1 MQTLRQRMNEHRSTI
16 TRQDCSLPVGE
27 HFSGHGHSASDIRTV
42 QVDLLFKT
50 KYRGTTT
57 FGVNQL
63 KASFFKMPAVS
74 SDVKELYLSTCLAD
88 LNKKAEVK
96 LEKKSTKNYVTSA
109 CKIFK
114 AAEECRLDRDE
125 EKAYVLYMKYLTV
138 YDLIRKR
145 ADFKLQQDYYLSLL
159 GPTSFRKAIEE
170 AERLSESLKLRYEEA
185 EVRKKLEENERLQ
198 EEKIKQQEE
207 ARSKGR
213 DSSLKT
219 TTKSSSDVG
228 IKKRNLKEDCELN
241 DIKETH
247 ADCNDSPRGAITAE
261 KLFAMLQDENTEV
274 IIMDA
279 RSNKDYQESHM
290 HMARSCCISVPEEAV
305 SPGITVNQIELK
317 LPEESKDMWQ
327 RRQFVDYIV
336 LLDWFSSIDK
346 VKRGTVLQSL
356 KDALYKWDSQIIL
369 RSEPLVLEGGYDSWL
384 LCYPMYTTNAKV
396 TPPKKET
403 HGSVQVSLDF
413 SYPSLE
419 EPCPPSEG
427 VDEKKAF
434 QELENLNEYVPELE
448 AIPKN
453 VSIKTAH
460 LPNGILGP
468 GVAISGQPIVAKAIP
483 QVDRT
488 KKPSMKLPDRPQ
500 PKIEVVGADDQSIRN
515 GPVIPDRS
523 TKPPMEAQKSLT
535 DEERNQI
542 HAEAALI
549 SEKARMEK
557 EQRERRQEEQ
567 RQEKERLERE
577 REEQERREIE
587 QQEEEEKEL
596 KIKAEQER
604 ERRENE
610 EQKMQEREDRQRKEE
625 AERKRLADQEK
636 PSPEKK
642 GKIESQ
648 VSDQVDLRKSSGEQ
662 SVSEPEGSDTSA
674 EKQEHRDTLI
684 RARSEEMGRSVPGLP
699 PGWMKFL
706 DVVTGTYRYY
716 HSPTN
721 TVHMY
726 PPEMV
731 PSITPPATPPA
742 HKAKAQSAADVD
754 VPKLKRSFSSPDIAQ
769 AVQDEQSKVTTKLV
783 PRVNRETK
791 PLGYSKTEISSPSA
805 SQIRNL
811 NPVYGGMGRALTGLR
826 NLGNTCYMNSVL
838 QCLCNT
844 PHLAEYFNKNYYQ
857 QDINRSNILGHK
869 GDVAEEFGVIMKTLW
884 SGQYKCISPR
894 DFKGRIGKINDTFAG
909 YVQQDS
915 QELLLFLMDGLHED
929 LNKADRKRYKEEN
942 CDNLDDTRA
951 AELAWQ
957 KHKHLNESIIV
968 ALFQGQFK
976 STVQCLTCHKRSR
989 TFEAFMYLSLP
1000 LPSSSKCSLQDCLKS
1015 FSKEEKLTDN
1025 NRFHCSNCKTHRDAT
1040 KKLEIWK
1047 LPPILLVHLKRF
1059 SYEGR
1064 WKQKLQ
1070 TNVDFPLENL
1080 DLTNYIIGP
1089 RNNVKRYNLFAVS
1102 NHYGGL
1108 DGGHYT
1114 AYCKNAVKQR
1124 WFKFDDQDVSEISAS
1139 SVRSSA
1145 TYILFYSSLEL
1156 RVADLAT

>member
-1 MQTLRQRMNEHRSTI
+1 
-16 TRQDCSLPVGE
+16 
-27 HFSGHGHSASDIRTV
+27 
-42 QVDLLFKT
+42 
-50 KYRGTTT
+50 
-57 FGVNQL
+57 
-63 KASFFKMPAVS
+63 MPAVS
-74 SDVKELYLSTCLAD
+74 SDLKELYLSTCLAD

-96 LEKKSTKNYVTSA
+96 VETRSTKNYVTSA

-145 ADFKLQQDYYLSLL
+145 PDFKHHQDYYLSLL
-159 GPTSFRKAIEE
+159 GPANFRKAIEE

-198 EEKIKQQEE
+198 EEKRKQQEE
-207 ARSKGR
+207 AKSRGR
-213 DSSLKT
+213 DNSLKST
-219 TTKSSSDVG
+219 MKNSSDSSG
-228 IKKRNLKEDCELN
+228 IKKINLKEDYKLH
-241 DIKETH
+241 DKETH
-247 ADCNDSPRGAITAE
+247 AECNDSLQGAITAE
-261 KLFAMLQDENTEV
+261 KLFALLQDTDTEV

-279 RSNKDYQESHM
+279 RSYKDYQESHM
-290 HMARSCCISVPEEAV
+290 QVARLRCISVPEEAV

-317 LPEESKDMWQ
+317 LPEESKEMW
-327 RRQFVDYIV
+327 RKRQFADYIV
-336 LLDWFSSIDK
+336 LLDWDSSIDL
-346 VKRGTVLQSL
+346 VKRGTILQSL

-396 TPPKKET
+396 TVPKRES
-403 HGSVQVSLDF
+403 HRAIQVSLDF

-419 EPCPPSEG
+419 EPPPPCEDVNETKAVQEVEICNEHTSQLE
-427 VDEKKAF
+427 ETPKKV
-434 QELENLNEYVPELE
+434 NLKT
-448 AIPKN
+448 IN
-453 VSIKTAH
+453 V
-460 LPNGILGP
+460 PNGVLGP
-468 GVAISGQPIVAKAIP
+468 GVPVTGQPVALKTIP
-483 QVDRT
+483 QIDRT
-488 KKPSMKLPDRPQ
+488 KKPPLKQPDQPQ
-500 PKIEVVGADDQSIRN
+500 PKSEVAGADNLPVHN

-523 TKPPMEAQKSLT
+523 TKPCVGSQHSLT

-549 SEKARMEK
+549 GEKARKEK
-557 EQRERRQEEQ
+557 EQRERRQEEE

-577 REEQERREIE
+577 R
-587 QQEEEEKEL
+587 QEECIEKEQCKKEEKAF

-604 ERRENE
+604 DSKENE
-610 EQKMQEREDRQRKEE
+610 EQSAQEREDSQQKEE
-625 AERKRLADQEK
+625 AERKRLAEQKKTSET
-636 PSPEKK
+636 K

-648 VSDQVDLRKSSGEQ
+648 IRDQADPQKSGEQ
-662 SVSEPEGSDTSA
+662 SVSELEGSHCTNL
-674 EKQEHRDTLI
+674 EKQEHRDTLT
-684 RARSEEMGRSVPGLP
+684 RARSEEMGRTVPGLP

-721 TVHMY
+721 SVHMY

-731 PSITPPATPPA
+731 PSITPPATPPTL
-742 HKAKAQSAADVD
+742 KAKPRSATDVD
-754 VPKLKRSFSSPDIAQ
+754 IPKLKRSFSSPDIAQ
-769 AVQDEQSKVTTKLV
+769 AVQEEQNKTMTKIV

-791 PLGYSKTEISSPSA
+791 PPGYSKTEISSPSA

-826 NLGNTCYMNSVL
+826 NLGNTCYMNSIL

-844 PHLAEYFNKNYYQ
+844 PHLAEYFNKNFYQ

-869 GDVAEEFGVIMKTLW
+869 GEVAEEFGVIMKSLW
-884 SGQYKCISPR
+884 SGQYKCISPK

-929 LNKADRKRYKEEN
+929 LNKADRKRYKEEST
-942 CDNLDDTRA
+942 DSLDDTRA
-951 AELAWQ
+951 ADLAWQ
-957 KHKHLNESIIV
+957 KHKLLNESIIV

-1000 LPSSSKCSLQDCLKS
+1000 LPSSSKCSLQDCLKL

-1025 NRFHCSNCKTHRDAT
+1025 NRFHCSNCKAHRDST

-1047 LPPILLVHLKRF
+1047 LPPILLIHLKRF

-1080 DLTNYIIGP
+1080 DFFSYIIGP

-1124 WFKFDDQDVSEISAS
+1124 WFKFDDQDVSEISPS

-1145 TYILFYSSLEL
+1145 AYILFYSSLEL
-1156 RVADLAT
+1156 RVVDLAT

>member
-1 MQTLRQRMNEHRSTI
+1 
-16 TRQDCSLPVGE
+16 
-27 HFSGHGHSASDIRTV
+27 
-42 QVDLLFKT
+42 
-50 KYRGTTT
+50 
-57 FGVNQL
+57 
-63 KASFFKMPAVS
+63 MPAVS

-125 EKAYVLYMKYLTV
+125 EKAYVLYMKYLAV
-138 YDLIRKR
+138 YDLIRKK
-145 ADFKLQQDYYLSLL
+145 ADFKNQQDYYLSLL

-185 EVRKKLEENERLQ
+185 EVCKKLEENERLW
-198 EEKIKQQEE
+198 EEKRKQQEE
-207 ARSKGR
+207 AKSKGR
-213 DSSLKT
+213 DNSLKAAT
-219 TTKSSSDVG
+219 RSSSDLDG
-228 IKKRNLKEDCELN
+228 IKKRNLKEDSELSE
-241 DIKETH
+241 IKETSAERH
-247 ADCNDSPRGAITAE
+247 DSPRGAISAE
-261 KLFAMLQDENTEV
+261 KLFAMIQDENTGV
-274 IIMDA
+274 MIMDA
-279 RSNKDYQESHM
+279 RSYKDYQESHI
-290 HMARSCCISVPEEAV
+290 HVARSCCISVPEEAV
-305 SPGITVNQIELK
+305 NPGITVNQIELK
-317 LPEESKDMWQ
+317 LPEESKDTWGK
-327 RRQFVDYIV
+327 RQFVDYIV
-336 LLDWFSSIDK
+336 LLDWVSSINQ
-346 VKRGTVLQSL
+346 VKTGTILQSL
-356 KDALYKWDSQIIL
+356 KDALYKWDSHVIL

-384 LCYPMYTTNAKV
+384 LCYPMYTTNAQV
-396 TPPKKET
+396 TAPKKESR
-403 HGSVQVSLDF
+403 GAVRVSLNF

-419 EPCPPSEG
+419 EPPPPPPPSG
-427 VDEKKAF
+427 DLNEKKAL
-434 QELENLNEYVPELE
+434 QELESFNEHVPELE
-448 AIPKN
+448 EITKKVSMETVN
-453 VSIKTAH
+453 VT
-460 LPNGILGP
+460 NGIPGLGVP
-468 GVAISGQPIVAKAIP
+468 GTGQPTAVKTIP
-483 QVDRT
+483 QIDRT
-488 KKPSMKLPDRPQ
+488 KKPSLKLPDRSQ
-500 PKIEVVGADDQSIRN
+500 LKSDVAGADNLPVHN

-523 TKPPMEAQKSLT
+523 TKPPVEPQNLLT

-549 SEKARMEK
+549 SEKARKEK

-567 RQEKERLERE
+567 RKEKERLERE
-577 REEQERREIE
+577 REEQERREKE
-587 QQEEEEKEL
+587 QRAEEEKEL
-596 KIKAEQER
+596 TIKAEQER
-604 ERRENE
+604 ERGEDE
-610 EQKMQEREDRQRKEE
+610 ERNPQELGDRTRREE
-625 AERKRLADQEK
+625 AERKRLAEQENK
-636 PSPEKK
+636 SPEEK

-648 VSDQVDLRKSSGEQ
+648 MKDRVDSRKSDGEQ
-662 SVSEPEGSDTSA
+662 SVSEPECSGTNLA
-674 EKQEHRDTLI
+674 KQEHRDTLP
-684 RARSEEMGRSVPGLP
+684 RARSEEMGRTIPGLP

-721 TVHMY
+721 SVHMY
-726 PPEMV
+726 PPEMI
-731 PSITPPATPPA
+731 PSITPPDTPPA
-742 HKAKAQSAADVD
+742 HTAKPHSATDVD

-769 AVQDEQSKVTTKLV
+769 AIQDEQSKVSTKPV
-783 PRVNRETK
+783 PTVNRETK
-791 PLGYSKTEISSPSA
+791 PSGYSKTEISSPSA

-811 NPVYGGMGRALTGLR
+811 NPVYGGLGRALTGLR
-826 NLGNTCYMNSVL
+826 NLGNTCYMNSIL

-844 PHLAEYFNKNYYQ
+844 PRLAEYFNKNYYQ

-869 GDVAEEFGVIMKTLW
+869 GEVAEEFGVIMKTLW

-894 DFKGRIGKINDTFAG
+894 DFKGRIGKINEPFAG

-942 CDNLDDTRA
+942 NDGLDDTRA
-951 AELAWQ
+951 ADLAWQ
-957 KHKHLNESIIV
+957 KHKLLNESIIV
-968 ALFQGQFK
+968 AMFQGQFK

-1025 NRFHCSNCKTHRDAT
+1025 NRFHCSNCKAHRDST

-1070 TNVDFPLENL
+1070 TNVDLPLENL
-1080 DLTNYIIGP
+1080 ELSNYVIGP
-1089 RNNVKRYNLFAVS
+1089 KNNVKRYNLFAVS

-1114 AYCKNAVKQR
+1114 AYCKNALKQR
-1124 WFKFDDQDVSEISAS
+1124 WFKFDDHDVSEISAS

-1145 TYILFYSSLEL
+1145 AYILFYSSLEL

>member
-1 MQTLRQRMNEHRSTI
+1 
-16 TRQDCSLPVGE
+16 
-27 HFSGHGHSASDIRTV
+27 
-42 QVDLLFKT
+42 
-50 KYRGTTT
+50 
-57 FGVNQL
+57 
-63 KASFFKMPAVS
+63 MPAVS
-74 SDVKELYLSTCLAD
+74 SDAKELYLSTCLAD

-114 AAEECRLDRDE
+114 AAEESRLDRDE
-125 EKAYVLYMKYLTV
+125 EKAYVLYMKYLAV

-145 ADFKLQQDYYLSLL
+145 SDFKHQQDYYLSLL
-159 GPTSFRKAIEE
+159 GPTSFRKSIEE

-198 EEKIKQQEE
+198 EEKRKQEE
-207 ARSKGR
+207 AKSN
-213 DSSLKT
+213 SLKT
-219 TTKSSSDVG
+219 TTKNSSDVN
-228 IKKRNLKEDCELN
+228 IKKRNFKEDCELN
-241 DIKETH
+241 NIKETN
-247 ADCNDSPRGAITAE
+247 AECNDLPQRTITAE

-279 RSNKDYQESHM
+279 RSNKDYQESHI
-290 HMARSCCISVPEEAV
+290 HVARSCCISVPEEAV

-327 RRQFVDYIV
+327 KRQFVDYIV
-336 LLDWFSSIDK
+336 LLDWFSSIDT
-346 VKRGTVLQSL
+346 VKRGTILHSL

-396 TPPKKET
+396 TVPKEET
-403 HGSVQVSLDF
+403 HGSVQVSLNF
-413 SYPSLE
+413 SYPTLE
-419 EPCPPSEG
+419 EPSPPSED

-434 QELENLNEYVPELE
+434 QELESFNEHVSELE
-448 AIPKN
+448 EIPKK
-453 VSIKTAH
+453 VSIKSVH
-460 LPNGILGP
+460 VPNGILGP
-468 GVAISGQPIVAKAIP
+468 GVPNSGKPIAVKTIP

-488 KKPSMKLPDRPQ
+488 KKPSLKLADRSPSKQ
-500 PKIEVVGADDQSIRN
+500 DGAGTDDLPIRN
-515 GPVIPDRS
+515 GPMIPDRS
-523 TKPPMEAQKSLT
+523 TKPLVEAQNLLT

-549 SEKARMEK
+549 SEKARKEK

-567 RQEKERLERE
+567 RKEKERLERE
-577 REEQERREIE
+577 REEQERRENE
-587 QQEEEEKEL
+587 QREEEEKEL
-596 KIKAEQER
+596 QIKVEQER
-604 ERRENE
+604 EQRENE
-610 EQKMQEREDRQRKEE
+610 EQKMQESEDRQRKEE
-625 AERKRLADQEK
+625 AERKRLAEQETT
-636 PSPEKK
+636 SPEKK

-648 VSDQVDLRKSSGEQ
+648 INDQVDPSKSVGEQ
-662 SVSEPEGSDTSA
+662 SVCEPECSGTST
-674 EKQEHRDTLI
+674 EKQEHRDTLV

-721 TVHMY
+721 VVHMY

-742 HKAKAQSAADVD
+742 HKAKPQSATDVD

-783 PRVNRETK
+783 PRINRDTK
-791 PLGYSKTEISSPSA
+791 PPGYTKTEISSPSA

-826 NLGNTCYMNSVL
+826 NLGNTCYMNSIL

-869 GDVAEEFGVIMKTLW
+869 GEVAEEFGVIMKTLW

-929 LNKADRKRYKEEN
+929 LNKADRKRYKEEIT
-942 CDNLDDTRA
+942 DGLDDTRA

-957 KHKHLNESIIV
+957 KHKCLNESIIV

-976 STVQCLTCHKRSR
+976 STVQCMTCHKRSR

-1000 LPSSSKCSLQDCLKS
+1000 LPSPSKCSLQDCLKS

-1025 NRFHCSNCKTHRDAT
+1025 NRFHCSNCRMHRDAI

-1070 TNVDFPLENL
+1070 TSVDLPLENL
-1080 DLTNYIIGP
+1080 DLSNYIIGP
-1089 RNNVKRYNLFAVS
+1089 RTNVKRYNLFAVS

-1114 AYCKNAVKQR
+1114 AYCRNAVKQR
-1124 WFKFDDQDVSEISAS
+1124 WFKFDDQDVSDISAS

-1145 TYILFYSSLEL
+1145 AYILFYSSLEL
-1156 RVADLAT
+1156 RVADLVT

>member
-1 MQTLRQRMNEHRSTI
+1 
-16 TRQDCSLPVGE
+16 
-27 HFSGHGHSASDIRTV
+27 
-42 QVDLLFKT
+42 
-50 KYRGTTT
+50 
-57 FGVNQL
+57 
-63 KASFFKMPAVS
+63 MPAVS

-145 ADFKLQQDYYLSLL
+145 ADFKVQQDYYLSML

-198 EEKIKQQEE
+198 EEKRKQQEE
-207 ARSKGR
+207 AKNKGR
-213 DSSLKT
+213 DNSLKA
-219 TTKSSSDVG
+219 TTKSSSNVG
-228 IKKRNLKEDCELN
+228 IKKRNLKEDCEIN
-241 DIKETH
+241 DIKETN
-247 ADCNDSPRGAITAE
+247 AECNDSPQGTITAE

-279 RSNKDYQESHM
+279 RSNKDYQESHI
-290 HMARSCCISVPEEAV
+290 HLARSRCISVPEEAV

-317 LPEESKDMWQ
+317 LPEESKDMW
-327 RRQFVDYIV
+327 RKRQFVDYII
-336 LLDWFSSIDK
+336 LLDWFSTVDK
-346 VKRGTVLQSL
+346 VKRGTILQSL
-356 KDALYKWDSQIIL
+356 KDALYKWDSQINL

-396 TPPKKET
+396 TAPKEES
-403 HGSVQVSLDF
+403 HGAVQVSLNF

-419 EPCPPSEG
+419 EPPPPSEDL
-427 VDEKKAF
+427 DEKKAF
-434 QELENLNEYVPELE
+434 QELESFNENAPELE
-448 AIPKN
+448 ETPKN

-460 LPNGILGP
+460 VPNGAGIS
-468 GVAISGQPIVAKAIP
+468 AIGQPVTVKTIP
-483 QVDRT
+483 QD
-488 KKPSMKLPDRPQ
+488 
-500 PKIEVVGADDQSIRN
+500 
-515 GPVIPDRS
+515 
-523 TKPPMEAQKSLT
+523 
-535 DEERNQI
+535 
-542 HAEAALI
+542 
-549 SEKARMEK
+549 
-557 EQRERRQEEQ
+557 
-567 RQEKERLERE
+567 
-577 REEQERREIE
+577 
-587 QQEEEEKEL
+587 
-596 KIKAEQER
+596 
-604 ERRENE
+604 
-610 EQKMQEREDRQRKEE
+610 
-625 AERKRLADQEK
+625 
-636 PSPEKK
+636 
-642 GKIESQ
+642 
-648 VSDQVDLRKSSGEQ
+648 
-662 SVSEPEGSDTSA
+662 
-674 EKQEHRDTLI
+674 HRDTSI
-684 RARSEEMGRSVPGLP
+684 RARSEEMGRTVPGLP
-699 PGWMKFL
+699 SGWMKFL

-721 TVHMY
+721 SVHMY

-742 HKAKAQSAADVD
+742 HKAKPQSATDVD

-769 AVQDEQSKVTTKLV
+769 AVQDEQHKVTTKLV

-791 PLGYSKTEISSPSA
+791 PPGYSKAEISSPSA

-826 NLGNTCYMNSVL
+826 NLGNTCYMNSIL

-869 GDVAEEFGVIMKTLW
+869 GEVAEEFGVIMKTLW

-894 DFKGRIGKINDTFAG
+894 DFKGRIGKINETFAG
-909 YVQQDS
+909 YIQQDS

-929 LNKADRKRYKEEN
+929 LNKADRKRYKEEDTN
-942 CDNLDDTRA
+942 GLDDTRT

-957 KHKHLNESIIV
+957 KHKRLNESIIV

-1025 NRFHCSNCKTHRDAT
+1025 NRFHCSNCKAHRDST

-1080 DLTNYIIGP
+1080 DLSNYIIGP

-1145 TYILFYSSLEL
+1145 AYILFYSSLEL
-1156 RVADLAT
+1156 HVADLAS